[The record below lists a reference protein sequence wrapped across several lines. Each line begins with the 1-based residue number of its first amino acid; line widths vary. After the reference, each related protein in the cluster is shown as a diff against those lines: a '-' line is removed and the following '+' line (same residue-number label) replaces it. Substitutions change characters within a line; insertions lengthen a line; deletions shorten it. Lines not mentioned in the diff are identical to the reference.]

1 MKNLTYSADS
11 PALLEVGADFQ
22 PYLTQQVPIH
32 LMLLLYQ
39 QRQIYTAL
47 IFPCDFITAMLW
59 IHLYQQNNFKKQRQ
73 QL

>member
-39 QRQIYTAL
+39 QRQLYTSL
-47 IFPCDFITAMLW
+47 IDFPL
-59 IHLYQQNNFKKQRQ
+59 
-73 QL
+73 